1 MAVTDLETLYNIQEL
16 EQRLLRL
23 ERTRT
28 TAPEA
33 RVVQEL
39 QERAEKVH
47 KLQAALSK
55 RIAAAKKRVRT
66 MELALTTAEEGRDT
80 VKNRL
85 YGGEVSGAKELAG
98 LEGRLG
104 ELQGQVDAE
113 ETALFQAMEALE
125 ELEQHK
131 AKVDAAEA
139 KITTQLQT
147 AQHKL
152 EHRRSTWDLEESL
165 LQGELEDLRA
175 QVEPATLRLYE
186 RKKAT
191 TSGIPIAQ
199 VSHGVCGGCRMTLP
213 ASITAQHG
221 RVSATCEQCGRLLYW
236 PQ

>member
-113 ETALFQAMEALE
+113 ETALFQ
-125 ELEQHK
+125 
-131 AKVDAAEA
+131 
-139 KITTQLQT
+139 
-147 AQHKL
+147 
-152 EHRRSTWDLEESL
+152 
-165 LQGELEDLRA
+165 
-175 QVEPATLRLYE
+175 
-186 RKKAT
+186 
-191 TSGIPIAQ
+191 
-199 VSHGVCGGCRMTLP
+199 
-213 ASITAQHG
+213 
-221 RVSATCEQCGRLLYW
+221 
-236 PQ
+236 